1 VQNKLTTDG
10 CHMNAEGNKMMARGV
25 LRAFGMTDAQLAEA
39 EKSWSQ
45 VRNLF
50 FAASYAQGETRF
62 ALLCHTW
69 VSWSQMYVSQE
80 V

>member
-39 EKSWSQ
+39 EKSW
-45 VRNLF
+45 
-50 FAASYAQGETRF
+50 
-62 ALLCHTW
+62 
-69 VSWSQMYVSQE
+69 
-80 V
+80 